1 MIDINAIRAV
11 HAEASKMQKAVLRSA
26 HTIDEIDTNEND
38 VNVQISDATQAACDA
53 VRAIIEIAETLL
65 RPSA

>member
-26 HTIDEIDTNEND
+26 HAIDEIDTNEND
-38 VNVQISDATQAACDA
+38 VNAQISAATQAACDA
-53 VRAIIEIAETLL
+53 VRAILEITGTLL
-65 RPSA
+65 GPSA